1 MVYSTTLERWHTARY
16 REFKSHRLRRVKKYL
31 FAVLVLVIVAVL
43 AYAVLPKEVDTTVM
57 RTITIGGVSV
67 AVDVADTEVL
77 REQGLSG
84 RSDLPSGKGMLF
96 VFESDG
102 LWGIWMKDMQFPI
115 DIVWAGADG
124 KVITVADNVAPET
137 YPKVFSPSAPARY
150 VLELPAGFA
159 AAHGIVEGSQIVL

>member
-1 MVYSTTLERWHTARY
+1 M
-16 REFKSHRLRRVKKYL
+16 KKYL
-31 FAVLVLVIVAVL
+31 LAILVLSMVAVL
-43 AYAVLPKEVDTTVM
+43 AYVALPKEADTTVM
-57 RTITIGGVSV
+57 RTISIGGTVIY
-67 AVDVADTEVL
+67 VDVADTEVL

-159 AAHGIVEGSQIVL
+159 AAHGIVEGSQIVRSEEHTSELQSQF

>member
-1 MVYSTTLERWHTARY
+1 M
-16 REFKSHRLRRVKKYL
+16 
-31 FAVLVLVIVAVL
+31 VAVL
-43 AYAVLPKEVDTTVM
+43 AYTAWPQGVDTTAV
-57 RTITIGGVSV
+57 RTVTAGNISV

-84 RSDLPSGKGMLF
+84 RSDLPSGRGMLF

-159 AAHGIVEGSQIVL
+159 AAHGVIEGSKLEI